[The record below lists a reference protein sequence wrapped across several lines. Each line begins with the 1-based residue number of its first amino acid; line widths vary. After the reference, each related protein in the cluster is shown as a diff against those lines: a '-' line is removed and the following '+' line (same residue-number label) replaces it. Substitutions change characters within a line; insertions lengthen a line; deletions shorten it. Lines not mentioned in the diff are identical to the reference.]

1 MTSWIKRL
9 FGKKDYLTRDQG
21 ELIFSM
27 TVALARKVEIEPEE
41 LSDILSETFLNE
53 MYVMQLVRLLEE
65 EAKKK

>member
-1 MTSWIKRL
+1 M
-9 FGKKDYLTRDQG
+9 FGKKDYLSKEQG

-27 TVALARKVEIEPEE
+27 TVALARKVEMEPEE
-41 LSDILSETFLNE
+41 LHKILSETFLNE